1 MTEFTRG
8 DFSPN
13 ASQRVPP
20 SLHKE
25 NTFSDALTAFAMPSL
40 HKEHAFSDAL
50 TTPAS
55 PLNQKSCSG
64 EASTIFRSH
73 LRSVQRKRLVSLCSE
88 GFQVNAIFKCFIPL
102 CMEGNKE
109 VLMAT
114 QAKQNPHAVKA
125 WGFKYSI

>member
-50 TTPAS
+50 TVPPS
-55 PLNQKSCSG
+55 LRKQESCSG
-64 EASTIFRSH
+64 TASTILESRLH
-73 LRSVQRKRLVSLCSE
+73 SVQRKRLVSLCSE
-88 GFQVNAIFKCFIPL
+88 GFKVDAMFKCFISL
-102 CMEGNKE
+102 CSEGFLCVVSMK
-109 VLMAT
+109 
-114 QAKQNPHAVKA
+114 NPHVVKA
-125 WGFKYSI
+125 RGFEYSI